1 MPCFRW
7 KLWEGRC
14 SADTPCGGEVQAG
27 AEAALRQAGGGSS
40 GLPCCPHWA
49 PPGGVLIVSQ
59 PRPNPGAD
67 LCAGSPCSQQSCPAR
82 QSHGNSCCSCP
93 VPYSSPPAWPAPPCA
108 PPPHAGLHQRS
119 GSHDQEDSHR
129 NQTPPKPPHKWLI
142 SLHLSLSMVRVPSG
156 APGGSPK
163 VCSRQVGDSWGL
175 WKDIRQMVQDC
186 PKVHSSL
193 CHGTHLLC
201 RERDSFPSFPVLPC
215 VPYYTHTS
223 SHTQ

>member
-1 MPCFRW
+1 MFSGHT
-7 KLWEGRC
+7 LWWGGSGRC
-14 SADTPCGGEVQAG
+14 R
-27 AEAALRQAGGGSS
+27 EAALRQGGGGSS
-40 GLPCCPHWA
+40 GLPCCPPWA

-59 PRPNPGAD
+59 PCPNPGAD

-93 VPYSSPPAWPAPPCA
+93 VPYSALLPGLLHPAPA
-108 PPPHAGLHQRS
+108 QAGLHRRS

-129 NQTPPKPPHKWLI
+129 NQTPPRPPHKWLV
-142 SLHLSLSMVRVPSG
+142 SLHLSLSMVTVPSG

-163 VCSRQVGDSWGL
+163 VCSRPVGASWGL
-175 WKDIRQMVQDC
+175 WKDIRQMVPDC

-201 RERDSFPSFPVLPC
+201 RERDSFPSLPVLPG
-215 VPYYTHTS
+215 VLYYTHTS
-223 SHTQ
+223 SLTQ